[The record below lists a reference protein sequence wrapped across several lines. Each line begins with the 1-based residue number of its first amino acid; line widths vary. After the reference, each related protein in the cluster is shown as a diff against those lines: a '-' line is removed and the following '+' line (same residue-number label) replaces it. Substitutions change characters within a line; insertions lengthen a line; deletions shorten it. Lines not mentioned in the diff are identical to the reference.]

1 MKRRCMILDRITL
14 LENGI
19 KIPDPKQFMW
29 TQVKQNYDKHVEQ
42 MENWNDIDEEEDQAF
57 KIGLVP
63 LFLMDWQA
71 PMSNVIL

>member
-14 LENGI
+14 LEKGI